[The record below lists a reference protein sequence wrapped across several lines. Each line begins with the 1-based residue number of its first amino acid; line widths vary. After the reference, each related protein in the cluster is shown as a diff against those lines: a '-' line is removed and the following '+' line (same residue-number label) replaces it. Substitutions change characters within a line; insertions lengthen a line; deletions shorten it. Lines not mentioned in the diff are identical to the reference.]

1 MKNGDDKAFN
11 SQISY
16 EDDEN
21 LNIDQ
26 ISQSKNNL
34 YNKEN
39 IYNAF
44 EEGLNISDIV
54 NNNNIENKTGKN
66 IKNNNPFENAS
77 IDKSFGDDLDNLNKI
92 NITNEDINDSSIQ
105 NIQLELN
112 NQKNNNDDN
121 KNTKKIRT
129 KDDLNNTPIPVFE
142 CLYCCKKDKIVFQHF
157 INERLSKKYLL
168 QASIYDINDLD
179 KLICNKRINKDEKN
193 EILFNLVIKNTEYIN
208 MYIPK
213 EKSINYF
220 KSNIYNNLCQKYE
233 IDNHRLLKQ
242 KIEDS
247 IVRKKKDFYFKG
259 INKIPRNSMNN
270 KCLFNSTNSLINNFN
285 ALSGLVEPVP
295 QINVNNNNLKNNYT
309 IVTCSNNSIN
319 FNSLSLNNN
328 EFNCYCKDN
337 NNMLDYIVE
346 KIEKNDESV
355 NYADDKEE
363 ILDFFKFDLSR
374 KITRKDLKWENKYY
388 NIWDPDISSDFDEND
403 NDENEYKSQIK
414 INKINEE
421 NKNKS
426 INININNQ
434 YIIKKNKNISIN
446 KSMGY
451 IKYNISKK
459 NNLIFTFNKN
469 KEKKTN
475 KIQFNEINKD
485 KKNKKKID
493 KDKNNNNKNCSIKNN
508 KRNKSKEKDIKFY
521 HNNINKSIT
530 NININKSQDLNKYIN
545 NYYNYNN
552 NNSINKHKKLLSS
565 LSYMKSVGSTTTHSN
580 YNINKSANILGK
592 SRQKLNYNNKR
603 DNHNNTKSLQYISSN
618 KNNSSANYSI
628 GVSIN
633 LKTNLSIKSNG
644 IIHCWKPEKI
654 SYFHINEKNNNNKN
668 VNNKQKINQNLSTKN
683 QLFNIFNNLNSINLN
698 QTRPRAKSN
707 YISNNNSKNIY
718 KNQNKKNN
726 YKIYKINKSNNSNS
740 HNIFNYS
747 IDKEK
752 EKGNKII
759 NRTNDL
765 LYSSNSIFNN
775 LINNHDCLY
784 RKSLGLSFGS
794 NENNLSDNNIT
805 NVVFNSVSN
814 INKNN
819 SNLNISTNNY
829 SKNSSPYKFNRTS
842 YYYNRNNKEMKNK
855 INNLIDLIKNKPYN
869 NNSHEFYY
877 LNKNNNISNFKN
889 KSINCFNST
898 SFLEMNNKSKKEKN
912 ISTNKSYYS

>member
-105 NIQLELN
+105 YIKLELN
-112 NQKNNNDDN
+112 YQKNNNDDN
-121 KNTKKIRT
+121 KYTKKIRT

-475 KIQFNEINKD
+475 KIQFN
-485 KKNKKKID
+485 
-493 KDKNNNNKNCSIKNN
+493 
-508 KRNKSKEKDIKFY
+508 
-521 HNNINKSIT
+521 
-530 NININKSQDLNKYIN
+530 
-545 NYYNYNN
+545 
-552 NNSINKHKKLLSS
+552 
-565 LSYMKSVGSTTTHSN
+565 
-580 YNINKSANILGK
+580 
-592 SRQKLNYNNKR
+592 
-603 DNHNNTKSLQYISSN
+603 
-618 KNNSSANYSI
+618 
-628 GVSIN
+628 
-633 LKTNLSIKSNG
+633 
-644 IIHCWKPEKI
+644 
-654 SYFHINEKNNNNKN
+654 
-668 VNNKQKINQNLSTKN
+668 
-683 QLFNIFNNLNSINLN
+683 
-698 QTRPRAKSN
+698 
-707 YISNNNSKNIY
+707 
-718 KNQNKKNN
+718 
-726 YKIYKINKSNNSNS
+726 
-740 HNIFNYS
+740 
-747 IDKEK
+747 
-752 EKGNKII
+752 
-759 NRTNDL
+759 
-765 LYSSNSIFNN
+765 
-775 LINNHDCLY
+775 
-784 RKSLGLSFGS
+784 
-794 NENNLSDNNIT
+794 
-805 NVVFNSVSN
+805 
-814 INKNN
+814 
-819 SNLNISTNNY
+819 
-829 SKNSSPYKFNRTS
+829 
-842 YYYNRNNKEMKNK
+842 
-855 INNLIDLIKNKPYN
+855 
-869 NNSHEFYY
+869 
-877 LNKNNNISNFKN
+877 
-889 KSINCFNST
+889 
-898 SFLEMNNKSKKEKN
+898 
-912 ISTNKSYYS
+912 